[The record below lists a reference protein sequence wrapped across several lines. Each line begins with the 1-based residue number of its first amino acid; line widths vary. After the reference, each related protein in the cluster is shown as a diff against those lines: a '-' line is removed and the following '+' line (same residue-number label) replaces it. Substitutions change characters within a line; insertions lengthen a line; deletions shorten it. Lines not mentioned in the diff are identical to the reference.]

1 MKLRW
6 SNVWVIFRREVRDQ
20 VRDRR
25 TMFMIFVL
33 PVLLYPMLVLGV
45 VSLRSAFEQKPQA
58 VVVVGAE
65 RLPDEPPLL
74 SKSRD
79 RFDESLYDAD
89 SPGAGRL
96 VVRVEPSDSQWR
108 NRGYA
113 RVEIRN
119 RIADAVILVPEDIRE
134 RIAGQRSVELAMYAD
149 QSDERSELAARRT
162 REVIDRWTSLILGRR
177 AEAVLKKADA
187 RVNAK
192 EFLAPVKTRE
202 VNVATDKETGGG
214 PWALILP
221 FLLVMMSLTGAFYP
235 AIDLCAGEKERG
247 TMETLLISP
256 ASRYEIVL
264 GKFLTVVLASM
275 SMAVLNL
282 ASMGLTGLA
291 VARQFV
297 ALGRDGG
304 GSMALEP
311 PRLVPMLWT
320 VLLLVPLSAF
330 FSAICVALAVMAKSM
345 KEGQYYLTPLYM
357 VALPL
362 IFLTLSPAIELDLP
376 HSFVPITGVSLLLRA
391 LMEGKYGLARQYFLP
406 VLVPTTIYG
415 AIALRWA
422 VDQFMREDVLFREAE
437 RFDLRAWLRHV
448 VRDRGPTPTAGEA
461 LFCFA
466 LMLTVALFLSGFLQ
480 GSPTGLVVG
489 QVGFVMAPPVLL
501 ALILT
506 RSPARTLRLR
516 WPAARF
522 LAVAAALAV
531 TLHPLMVELGRA
543 VEYAFPV
550 PRLVQDYLQTFISK
564 IPDLGTMVVLIA
576 VVPAICEEF
585 AFRGFILSGLE
596 NGHRPRSAIVVSAF
610 LFGIMH
616 VLVSVFGQLFGTTV
630 LGLVL
635 GLLAVRSRSL
645 LPGIVFH
652 FGNNALGVLAGHAAE
667 VHDRYP
673 ALRGLYR
680 DPACRY
686 YHWHWVALGALASA
700 ALLTW
705 LYRDGKLAATGRND
719 LADPVGLLDG
729 PPLLPPGRDPG

>member
-1 MKLRW
+1 
-6 SNVWVIFRREVRDQ
+6 
-20 VRDRR
+20 
-25 TMFMIFVL
+25 MFMIFVL

-45 VSLRSAFEQKPQA
+45 AKLSEAFEQKPQT
-58 VVVVGAE
+58 VVVVGADL
-65 RLPDEPPLL
+65 LPDDPPLL

-79 RFDESLYDAD
+79 HFDEALHDAG
-89 SPGAGRL
+89 SPGSARL
-96 VVRVEPSDSQWR
+96 VVRAEPSASPWR
-108 NRGYA
+108 DRAFA
-113 RVEIRN
+113 RVAIRT
-119 RIADAVILVPEDIRE
+119 RMADAIILVPEDIRE
-134 RIAGQRSVELAMYAD
+134 RIAGQRSVDLAIYAD
-149 QSDERSELAARRT
+149 QSDERSELAARRA
-162 REVIDRWTSLILGRR
+162 REVIDHWTSRILGRR

-187 RVNAK
+187 RVDAQ

-202 VNVATDKETGGG
+202 LNVANEKETGGG
-214 PWALILP
+214 LWAHILP

-256 ASRYEIVL
+256 ASRYEIVV
-264 GKFLTVVLASM
+264 GKFFTVVLASM

-282 ASMGLTGLA
+282 ASMGLTGL
-291 VARQFV
+291 VLARQFGG
-297 ALGRDGG
+297 LSRHGG
-304 GSMALEP
+304 GTMALEA
-311 PRLVPMLWT
+311 PRLVPMLWM

-362 IFLTLSPAIELDLP
+362 IFLTLSPAIELDLFY
-376 HSFVPITGVSLLLRA
+376 SLVPITGVSLLLRA

-422 VDQFMREDVLFREAE
+422 VDQFMREDILFREAE
-437 RFDLRAWLRHV
+437 RFDLGAWLRHV

-461 LFCFA
+461 IFCFA
-466 LMLTVALFLSGFLQ
+466 LMLTVAWFLSGFLQ
-480 GSPTGLVVG
+480 SSPTGLVVG
-489 QVGFVMAPPVLL
+489 QVGFVLAPPVLL

-506 RSPARTLRLR
+506 RSPARTLRLK
-516 WPAARF
+516 WPAGRF
-522 LAVAAALAV
+522 LAIAAALAV
-531 TLHPLMVELGRA
+531 TFHPLMVELGRA

-550 PRLVQDYLQTFISK
+550 PRLVQEHMQALLAQV
-564 IPDLGTMVVLIA
+564 PDLGTMVFLLA

-596 NGHRPRSAIVVSAF
+596 SGHRPRSAIVVSAF
-610 LFGIMH
+610 LFGFMH
-616 VLVSVFGQLFGTTV
+616 VLVSVFGQLFGATV

-652 FGNNALGVLAGHAAE
+652 FGNNALVVLAGHAAD
-667 VHDRYP
+667 VHARYP
-673 ALRGLYR
+673 ALARLYR
-680 DPACRY
+680 DPAHGY

-700 ALLTW
+700 ALLTV
-705 LYRDGKLAATGRND
+705 LYRDGKPASTGRND
-719 LADPVGLLDG
+719 LADPVDLLDG